1 MLKRGNKVKRIILA
15 TIFFLA
21 FTSFLSLNA
30 QWARIYGGSNWDNA
44 RSIQQTSDGGYIIAG
59 YTVSFGNGDFWV
71 IKISSDGVIEWQ
83 RIYGGDFSEEAN
95 SIQQTTD
102 GGYIAAGY
110 TDRFQDKGFGK
121 WL

>member
-44 RSIQQTSDGGYIIAG
+44 RSIQQTSDGGYI
-59 YTVSFGNGDFWV
+59 
-71 IKISSDGVIEWQ
+71 
-83 RIYGGDFSEEAN
+83 
-95 SIQQTTD
+95 
-102 GGYIAAGY
+102 AAGY